1 MALIIT
7 IPGGAVQLQG
17 TEMWVKINTDNVQ
30 GDLYRV
36 LLKITSEDAKLDGM
50 PQILENI
57 PDANGDAWFNIAG
70 FLYRYFVPSFSAAGG
85 VLATERADIPALISL
100 DIGESYVD
108 ASPVRQENW
117 SELTGD
123 QYKINVLQGGLSEFE
138 KTLYTELATN
148 WYNQFIVGGR
158 WLTALPDGI
167 QIAPTSAAKL
177 WCISAESAAQD
188 LTFKADYTLLNGTT
202 GTISQVVTINPGSIY
217 EFNVDPAT
225 LGLDVASASPVA
237 SYQCYLENTGVRV
250 IEKFTFNIDYQ
261 YYEFNTQVF
270 AFNLY
275 SAVDCY
281 WFTGKVKTNFPAE
294 HTTAQRTAQKTD
306 TTRQRTVVISAKSGR
321 RKWMVNTGHKSW
333 EEIKELRHLVM
344 SRQLWILDDTTGYV
358 IPVNIENSAE
368 ALGAIDEN
376 LHDFELELTEAHN
389 NRY

>member
-1 MALIIT
+1 MALTIT

-17 TEMWVKINTDNVQ
+17 TEMRVKINTDNVQ

-57 PDANGDAWFNIAG
+57 PDANGDAWFDISG
-70 FLYRYFVPSFSAAGG
+70 FLYRYFVPTFSATGG

-108 ASPVRQENW
+108 ANSVRQENW
-117 SELTGD
+117 AGLDGD
-123 QYKINVLQGGLSEFE
+123 QYQVNVLQGGLSEFE
-138 KTLYTELATN
+138 KNLYTEQATN
-148 WYNQFIVGGR
+148 WYNQFIVGGK
-158 WLTALPDGI
+158 WLTALPSGVK
-167 QIAPTSAAKL
+167 IAPTAAAKL
-177 WCISAESAAQD
+177 WCISAEAAAQN
-188 LTFKADYTLLNGTT
+188 LTFKADYTLLDGTT
-202 GTISQVVTINPGSIY
+202 GTVSQAITVNPGSIY

-225 LGLDVASASPVA
+225 LGLDVASANPVA
-237 SYQCYLENTGVRV
+237 SYQCYLENTGVQV
-250 IEKFTFNIDYQ
+250 IEKFTFNLDYT

-270 AFNLY
+270 AFNRY
-275 SAVDCY
+275 SAIDPY

-321 RKWMVNTGHKSW
+321 RKWIVNTGHKSW
-333 EEIKELRHLVM
+333 EEIRDLEHLIM
-344 SRQLWILDDTTGYV
+344 SRQLWILDETTGYV

-368 ALGAIDEN
+368 ALGAIDKN